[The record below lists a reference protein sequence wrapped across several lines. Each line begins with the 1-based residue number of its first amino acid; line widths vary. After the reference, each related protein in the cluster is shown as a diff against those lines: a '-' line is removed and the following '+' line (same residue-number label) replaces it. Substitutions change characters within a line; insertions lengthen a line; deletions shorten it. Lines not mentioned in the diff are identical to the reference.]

1 MADLLHPDETGE
13 DEVSEAPREL
23 GEFEVAATAPDA
35 LEADLLSRAC
45 EDAGIPAIV
54 RSPRSGLVGKL
65 ASPVEVF
72 NILVPAREVDRARA
86 LIAERREALE
96 ADPEGA
102 GRAAEEAEAAEE
114 SSGEADRG

>member
-1 MADLLHPDETGE
+1 ETGE
-13 DEVSEAPREL
+13 DGVSEAPREMR
-23 GEFEVAATAPDA
+23 GFEVAATVPDP

-45 EDAGIPAIV
+45 DDDGIPAIV
-54 RSPRSGLVGKL
+54 RSARSGLVGKL
-65 ASPVEVF
+65 ASPVEAF
-72 NILVPAREVDRARA
+72 NILLPAREVDRARA

-114 SSGEADRG
+114 SSGGP

>member
-1 MADLLHPDETGE
+1 MADLLHPDEGEE
-13 DEVSEAPREL
+13 DEMPEAPQEL
-23 GEFEVAATAPDA
+23 GEFEVAATARDA
-35 LEADLLSRAC
+35 IEADLLWRAC

-65 ASPVEVF
+65 ASPIEVF
-72 NILVPAREVDRARA
+72 TILVPARDLEQARA
-86 LIAERREALE
+86 LLAERRAALE

-114 SSGEADRG
+114 SHEV